1 MNYQLLSDL
10 TLALMIRA
18 INSELNV
25 ISRHYHSVSNDRK
38 QDWEEQ
44 YEALNPVYAEL
55 LAESARR
62 KYMADFPANPIIDR
76 TFA

>member
-25 ISRHYHSVSNDRK
+25 ISRHYHKDNALGK
-38 QDWEEQ
+38 IGWERQ
-44 YEALNPVYAEL
+44 YDALNPVYCEL

-62 KYMADFPANPIIDR
+62 TDR
-76 TFA
+76 VSA